1 MVKSERKFGFLTG
14 VSLELTLDH
23 KVLVDMQMAC
33 VLRPAALT
41 TGSDQFELARMEDM
55 KFRFGSSLRFDGKE
69 VETKPRL
76 WTVREVE
83 QTGLMAGV
91 FERVAHD
98 GSLFKGELSKTIVLR
113 LWQFTL
119 NMEGHFY
126 FPLSMPGDWR
136 DLIFFPTSMKKHLK
150 REARKPIERIE
161 CPFCDGL
168 IHTAFPVFWRHVAAR
183 HADMADG
190 IVERKD
196 KLSWARSL
204 FEAGLAAAKK

>member
-1 MVKSERKFGFLTG
+1 
-14 VSLELTLDH
+14 
-23 KVLVDMQMAC
+23 
-33 VLRPAALT
+33 
-41 TGSDQFELARMEDM
+41 
-55 KFRFGSSLRFDGKE
+55 
-69 VETKPRL
+69 
-76 WTVREVE
+76 
-83 QTGLMAGV
+83 
-91 FERVAHD
+91 
-98 GSLFKGELSKTIVLR
+98 
-113 LWQFTL
+113 
-119 NMEGHFY
+119 
-126 FPLSMPGDWR
+126 MPGDWR
-136 DLIFFPTSMKKHLK
+136 DLIFSPTSMKKHLK